1 MPGITSDLAQK
12 IRRPPAE
19 GLRGVS
25 GRFLPG
31 QHCRATRYTVDL
43 GIFNEFATA
52 AFRFGHSLI
61 PEGFKMKSHSLTKL
75 LLNLND
81 TQSMAHKKQ

>member
-1 MPGITSDLAQK
+1 MLVALNKLVVQPVQQSRQQV
-12 IRRPPAE
+12 
-19 GLRGVS
+19 LRS
-25 GRFLPG
+25 YCPNI
-31 QHCRATRYTVDL
+31 YTVDS

>member
-1 MPGITSDLAQK
+1 MDS
-12 IRRPPAE
+12 
-19 GLRGVS
+19 
-25 GRFLPG
+25 
-31 QHCRATRYTVDL
+31 

-61 PEGFKMKSHSLTKL
+61 PEGFKIKSHGLTKL

-81 TQSMAHKKQ
+81 TQSMVHKKATKCEKKNFLLMALLSDSRTNWKISPNLLRPSKKNSTL

>member
-1 MPGITSDLAQK
+1 MLVVTSDKLVVQPVQQS
-12 IRRPPAE
+12 RQQV
-19 GLRGVS
+19 LRS
-25 GRFLPG
+25 YCPNI
-31 QHCRATRYTVDL
+31 YTVDS